1 MRIAV
6 LDRGKCKFG
15 TCGYACIK
23 VCPGVKMREETI
35 VRGADGYPVIS
46 EELCSGCGLCAK
58 KCPFGAIKIVNLP
71 GESGKPFFQ
80 YGPNTFRL
88 YGCLLPKEK
97 SVVGVVG
104 VNAIGK
110 TTALEILRGALRPNF
125 GGYAE
130 KPSWDEIRNEVRG
143 QEIVSYLQALEEKRF
158 RVAHKMQYV
167 EELARSRKKLGEAL
181 EECDERGAAG
191 KIAEELELTNS
202 LSRKLPELSG
212 GELQRA
218 AIACTMLRDADAYF
232 FDEPSSYLD
241 VRQRLL
247 VAKRI
252 RALAEEKS
260 VVVVEH
266 DLAVLDYMSDY
277 VQVLYGVRGVYGKI
291 SALKGTRVGIN
302 EFLDGYLR
310 DENVRFRDY
319 AIKFDVKGAAAS
331 AGRTGAVALSY
342 NDLRKRYPAFSLSVA
357 AGKIYEGEVL
367 GILGSNAIG
376 KSTFVRM
383 LAGVEK
389 PDGGETG
396 AERKKVAYKPQYLK
410 SAFEGTVRQMLAS
423 SALDAASFEEVKHRL
438 DIPDLMDKDVA
449 HLSGGELQRLSIALC
464 LCTNADVYL
473 LDEPSAFLDV
483 EQRLNVAHLV
493 RKTRDS
499 QDKPAFVV
507 DHDILFIDSVS
518 DRLVVFEGVPA
529 KEGRASAPKAMREG
543 MHSFLKEMGVSF
555 RRDPETGRPRANKPG
570 SQTDEEQ
577 KASGNYY
584 YA

>member
-35 VRGADGYPVIS
+35 VQGKDGYPVIS

-88 YGCLLPKEK
+88 YGYLLPKER

-110 TTALEILRGALRPNF
+110 TTALEILRGAIRPNF
-125 GGYAE
+125 GKYS
-130 KPSWDEIRNEVRG
+130 KKLSWDEIKEAVRG
-143 QEIVSYLQALEEKRF
+143 QEIVNYLQALEEKRF

-167 EELARSRKKLGEAL
+167 EALAKSRKTLQAAL
-181 EECDERGAAG
+181 EEVDETGGAEKVA
-191 KIAEELELTNS
+191 AELELSAS
-202 LSRKLPELSG
+202 LSRKLSELSG
-212 GELQRA
+212 GELQRT
-218 AIACTMLRDADAYF
+218 AIACTLLRDADAYF
-232 FDEPSSYLD
+232 FDELSSYLD

-266 DLAVLDYMSDY
+266 DLALLDYLSDY

-319 AIKFDVKGAAAS
+319 AIKFDVRGASEGRKGAVSLA
-331 AGRTGAVALSY
+331 Y
-342 NDLRKRYPAFSLSVA
+342 NGMRKHYPAFSLAVD

-367 GILGSNAIG
+367 GILGPNAIG
-376 KSTFVRM
+376 KSTFVKM

-396 AERKKVAYKPQYLK
+396 AEKKRVAYKPQYLK
-410 SAFEGTVRQMLAS
+410 SAFEGTVRQLLAQS
-423 SALDAASFEEVKHRL
+423 NVDAASFEEVKHRL
-438 DIPDLMDKDVA
+438 DLLDLMDKDVA

-464 LCTNADVYL
+464 LCTKADVYL

-499 QDKPAFVV
+499 EDKPAFVV

-518 DRLVVFEGVPA
+518 DRLVVFEGAPA
-529 KEGRASAPKAMREG
+529 KEGRASPPKGMREG
-543 MHSFLKEMGVSF
+543 MHSFLREMGVTF

-570 SQTDEEQ
+570 SQTDAEQ

>member
-35 VRGADGYPVIS
+35 VQGRDGHPVIS

-80 YGPNTFRL
+80 YGVNTFRL
-88 YGCLLPKEK
+88 YGYLLPKER

-125 GGYAE
+125 GSYS
-130 KPSWDEIRNEVRG
+130 KKLSWDEIKEAVRG
-143 QEIVSYLQALEEKRF
+143 QEIVNYLQALEETRF

-167 EELARSRKKLGEAL
+167 EALAKSRKTLGEAL
-181 EECDERGAAG
+181 EEVDESNGAER
-191 KIAEELELTNS
+191 IASELELTAS
-202 LSRKLPELSG
+202 LSRKLSELSG
-212 GELQRA
+212 GELQRT

-232 FDEPSSYLD
+232 FDELSSYLD

-266 DLAVLDYMSDY
+266 DLALLDYLSDY

-302 EFLDGYLR
+302 EFLEGFLR

-319 AIKFDVKGAAAS
+319 AIKFDVKGAS
-331 AGRTGAVALSY
+331 EGRKGAVALAY
-342 NDLRKRYPAFSLSVA
+342 NGVRKHYPAFSLAVD

-367 GILGSNAIG
+367 GVLGPNAIG
-376 KSTFVRM
+376 KSTFVKM

-389 PDGGETG
+389 PDEGETG
-396 AERKKVAYKPQYLK
+396 AEKKKVAYKPQYLK
-410 SAFEGTVRQMLAS
+410 SAFEGTVRQLLAQS
-423 SALDAASFEEVKHRL
+423 NVDAASFEEVKHRL
-438 DIPDLMDKDVA
+438 DILDLMDKDVA

-464 LCTNADVYL
+464 LCTKADIYL

-499 QDKPAFVV
+499 EDKPAFVV

-518 DRLVVFEGVPA
+518 DRLVVFEGAPA
-529 KEGRASAPKAMREG
+529 KEGRASPPKDMREG
-543 MHSFLKEMGVSF
+543 MHSFLRGMGVTF
-555 RRDPETGRPRANKPG
+555 RRDLETGRPRANKPG